1 MHLRLKHE
9 SAAPA
14 TAQMVYAERTLGTAI
29 AAHLVL
35 ALVILD
41 GTLFVLFGALRFD
54 AADLLLLHGVLC
66 SMAALSALTLARLSG
81 WLQLIGWTAC
91 LGPFGTLIGTMLLLP
106 RNADSTNLTATGAP
120 DPAHSRLT
128 ALHTA
133 INDHRLR
140 ILGAHA
146 SRPLLDIVIEA
157 TTAEKLDA
165 LSLIAKRYTPAF
177 APALRKALED
187 ADGSVRVLAATV
199 MAQLNNDHTRHI
211 GALQNTAL
219 AAPTGAS
226 WRALAEARLAYAAS
240 GLLDADRAQREAD
253 EGRACLAR
261 ADALE
266 AENGVQEMIGHAA

>member
-1 MHLRLKHE
+1 MLNGGTLRTHPCSLIGVAATNRLDSLPRPVRHADRDNAA
-9 SAAPA
+9 AAPERG
-14 TAQMVYAERTLGTAI
+14 QYA
-29 AAHLVL
+29 
-35 ALVILD
+35 
-41 GTLFVLFGALRFD
+41 
-54 AADLLLLHGVLC
+54 
-66 SMAALSALTLARLSG
+66 
-81 WLQLIGWTAC
+81 
-91 LGPFGTLIGTMLLLP
+91 
-106 RNADSTNLTATGAP
+106 NLTATAAP

-266 AENGVQEMIGHAA
+266 AENGVQEMIGHAALKPLCRNRQRSRPMSA